1 MVKDISFD
9 LMINK
14 PSYLELIIDKC
25 AELLKKSES
34 TFIVLFGAGEI
45 GVEYLRYFRA
55 HHIADRFLF
64 CDNDS
69 RKRGTQIEG
78 VPVISFDDLKKK
90 YSDSIIL
97 ITSYQ
102 YSEEIS
108 VQLKENELHHNLIE
122 HIVASDIAFYLLFR
136 NYSAVVSM
144 HTADFNTVYNMLAD
158 EQSKHVFYE
167 RINYCITGNREHL
180 IPLKSEAP
188 QYFESDIIA
197 LSEEEVFVD
206 GGAFTG
212 DTVEMF
218 LEQTGGKYKRIY
230 AFEPEELKHKQFLDK
245 FAQSANIELIPCGL
259 WSQKDHL
266 LFNAQ
271 GSVASGLSANGNI
284 EISVISVDEAL
295 KGEPV
300 TFIKMDIEGA
310 ELEALKGAEQTI
322 REYKPK
328 LAICVYHKPLD
339 IVQIPLYL
347 KQLVPEYKLF
357 MRHYSDGFCETVCY
371 AVT

>member
-1 MVKDISFD
+1 MVNDISLD
-9 LMINK
+9 LVLNK
-14 PSYLELIIDKC
+14 PNYLELIIDKC
-25 AELLKKSES
+25 AELLKKFES
-34 TFIVLFGAGEI
+34 TSIVLFGAGEI

-55 HHIADRFLF
+55 HHITDRLLF

-69 RKRGTQIEG
+69 RKRGTLIEG
-78 VPVISFDDLKKK
+78 VPVISFDDLKTK
-90 YSDSIIL
+90 YSDSFIL

-108 VQLKENELHHNLIE
+108 VQLKENELYHNLIE
-122 HIVASDIAFYLLFR
+122 HIVASDIAFYLIFQ
-136 NYSAVVSM
+136 NYSSVMSM
-144 HTADFNTVYNMLAD
+144 NIADFNIVYNMLAD

-180 IPLKSEAP
+180 IPLKSRAP
-188 QYFESDIIA
+188 QYFESDIIV

-212 DTVEMF
+212 DTLEMF

-245 FAQSANIELIPCGL
+245 FAQSTNIELIPCGL
-259 WSQKDHL
+259 WSQKDQL
-266 LFNAQ
+266 LFNAK
-271 GSVASGLSANGNI
+271 GSVASGISANGNI
-284 EISVISVDEAL
+284 EIPVISVDEVL
-295 KGEPV
+295 QGEPV

-310 ELEALKGAEQTI
+310 ELEALKGAERTI

-357 MRHYSDGFCETVCY
+357 IRHYSDGFCETVCY